1 MTFIN
6 IRLYTVNF
14 LFKSLLKF
22 TVCSYSLDQI
32 ENEIYS
38 GNADEVGAIEN
49 KMRTE
54 LRSFDELDL
63 CEPSTMDERV
73 FLEKNAGYKIVR
85 SREGFFNWTNN

>member
-1 MTFIN
+1 MIISMMIYIKQRKYEN
-6 IRLYTVNF
+6 QKKI
-14 LFKSLLKF
+14 SEI
-22 TVCSYSLDQI
+22 QI

-38 GNADEVGAIEN
+38 GNDDVVRAIEN

-63 CEPSTMDERV
+63 CQPSTMDERV